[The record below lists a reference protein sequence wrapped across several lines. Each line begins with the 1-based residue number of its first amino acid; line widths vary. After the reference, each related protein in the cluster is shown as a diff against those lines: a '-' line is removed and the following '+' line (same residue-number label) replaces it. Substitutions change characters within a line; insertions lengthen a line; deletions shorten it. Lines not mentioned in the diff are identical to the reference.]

1 LHQEDGFLGG
11 IKPLKRRCEVERSYK
26 KAQEWREEEV
36 TLLRPSG
43 RSKALKGEA
52 QERWRLRDAS
62 EEYVVTFYVQR
73 VAKPYNVAS
82 DRKSKTY
89 RTLDQTGA

>member
-1 LHQEDGFLGG
+1 LHEEDGFLDG

-26 KAQEWREEEV
+26 KAQEWREEAV

-43 RSKALKGEA
+43 RRKALKGEA

-62 EEYVVTFYVQR
+62 EECVVMFYVMR
-73 VAKPYNVAS
+73 VAKP
-82 DRKSKTY
+82 
-89 RTLDQTGA
+89 